1 MFESD
6 EEVYYKPFKI
16 ANAFIENYI
25 EYDSNGEKDNMLSIE
40 DYLDKIRQYL
50 SDMINDHKT
59 QRKWKIQLTMAINLS
74 LLKILTKL
82 LL

>member
-16 ANAFIENYI
+16 ANAFNENYI

-59 QRKWKIQLTMAINLS
+59 QREWKIQLTMAINLS